1 MRAKPRVLTLF
12 YTRQPGRRVGHNA
25 HRQREI
31 RDESIPPADERA
43 GEDSAVFCGGN
54 VLPYERHTLLNGAL
68 CREFRV
74 SGQPEIVVCV
84 EEGILKLLRQV
95 SPQRGRPG
103 AGRAVDVDEWFHVI
117 SPASRPSQRYSL
129 CPTKAP

>member
-1 MRAKPRVLTLF
+1 MRAPNRAYSRCFMQASRVSVSVT
-12 YTRQPGRRVGHNA
+12 TRTASVKSGMRA
-25 HRQREI
+25 
-31 RDESIPPADERA
+31 SPPADERA
-43 GEDSAVFCGGN
+43 GEDSTVFCGGN

-74 SGQPEIVVCV
+74 SGQPEIVVRV

-103 AGRAVDVDEWFHVI
+103 AGRAVDVEEWFHNDI
-117 SPASRPSQRYSL
+117 SL
-129 CPTKAP
+129 FV